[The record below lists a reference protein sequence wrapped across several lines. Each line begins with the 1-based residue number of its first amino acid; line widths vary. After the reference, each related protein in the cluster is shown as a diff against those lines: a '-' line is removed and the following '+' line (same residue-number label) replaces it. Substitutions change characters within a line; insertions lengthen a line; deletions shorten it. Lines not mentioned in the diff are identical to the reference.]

1 MKYIYTILLC
11 LLLPATLFARTKV
24 DRGIKKSVFIP
35 KGQWLV
41 GTTFSYAEQDNDNYK
56 FMVLQDINSLGY
68 NFKISPYVG
77 YFFRDNVA
85 AGLRLAYTR
94 SFTDLG
100 NINLTIDEDL
110 SFGASELVYLEHM
123 VNVTG
128 FIRTYIG
135 LGDSKVFGL
144 FNEARLGYGYGEGK
158 NTEGKGA
165 QQVGTH
171 QTISSLQ
178 LGIAPGLTAFITDFA
193 SVEVSVGVMGLD
205 FKWVD
210 QKTNQVES
218 GSRRMSKGNFKIDL
232 FSINIGMTFYL

>member
-1 MKYIYTILLC
+1 MKYIYAILFFLI
-11 LLLPATLFARTKV
+11 LPSTMLAKTKV

-41 GTTFSYAEQDNDNYK
+41 GTTFSYSEQENSNYK

-85 AGLRLAYTR
+85 AGLRLSYTR

-100 NINLTIDEDL
+100 NIDLSLDEDL
-110 SFGASELVYLEHM
+110 SFGTSGLVYLEHM
-123 VNVTG
+123 MNVTG

-135 LGDSKVFGL
+135 LGDSKMFGL
-144 FNEARLGYGYGEGK
+144 FNEARLGYGYGQGQ
-158 NTEGKGA
+158 NTEGLGD
-165 QQVGTH
+165 QQTGTY

-210 QKTNQVES
+210 QTTNQVES
-218 GSRRMSKGNFKIDL
+218 GTRRMSKGNFKIDL